1 MRSLSTSDRALGDV
15 LVARGVLSLPQLDE
29 ATALAE
35 TWHMRLGDA
44 ILSRNW
50 AEPAVYYRAVAFHY
64 ELPFVDLIGDAP
76 DITLLSADDAD
87 TYARR
92 LTIPWK
98 RSNGQI
104 VIATAEPGPET
115 LLFARERWGAAIS
128 FAVATKFDITW
139 AVQTAFADA
148 LSHRAVYELAELNPE
163 LSAKQVFT
171 PGQVVVFYSLLSALL
186 LGLAWS
192 PITTLI
198 TLNVLMS
205 VFYLGNFMFKALLV
219 FVGGAR
225 SSDKD
230 DAIAIE
236 ARALTDDQLPVF
248 TVLVPM
254 YKEPAML
261 PFLAQSLRELD
272 YPLGKLDIKLVLEA
286 SDVETIEV
294 ASKLGLEGVF
304 EVIRVPP
311 SHPQTKPKACNFALQ
326 FARGEF
332 LVIYDAEDRPEPDQL
347 RKVVATFRQAPANT
361 ACLQCR
367 LSYFNSY
374 ENWLTRM
381 FTLDYALWFDQM
393 LPGLERLN
401 VPIPLGGTSNHFK
414 IEVLRELHAWDPFNV
429 TEDADLGVRLTQK
442 GYRVGVVDSTTF
454 EEASCHAG
462 NWIRQRSRW
471 MKGYMQ
477 TFLVH
482 TRRPLHL
489 MRTIGPLGFL
499 GFVFFIGGTVISGL
513 LNPIFWLLYIGWLV
527 AAFSGFE
534 AVFPEPLLFLALF
547 NLLAGNGAL
556 VFLNML
562 APIRRGWLDLIP
574 FSLTSFGYWVL
585 ISIATYK
592 GFWQLLRNPFYW
604 EKTQHGVSKHVAR
617 ELAQAF
623 VGVDQQRPASW
634 IVARAILRPHAYR

>member
-1 MRSLSTSDRALGDV
+1 MQPLSPSDRALGDL
-15 LVARGVLSLPQLDE
+15 LVARRVLSLAQLDE
-29 ATALAE
+29 AVALAE
-35 TWHMRLGDA
+35 AWHVSLGNA

-50 AEPAVYYRAVAFHY
+50 AEPAVYYQAVAYHY
-64 ELPFVDLIGDAP
+64 ELPFVDLIRDAP
-76 DITLLSADDAD
+76 DAALLFAEEADI
-87 TYARR
+87 YARN

-98 RSNGQI
+98 HSDGKI
-104 VIATAEPGPET
+104 LIATAEPGPET
-115 LLFARERWGAAIS
+115 VLFARKRWGVN
-128 FAVATKFDITW
+128 VAFVVASKFDIVW

-148 LSHRAVYELAELNPE
+148 LSHRAVYELAELNPD
-163 LSAKQVFT
+163 LSAQRVFT
-171 PGQVVVFYSLLSALL
+171 PGQIMFGYALFTLML
-186 LGLAWS
+186 LGLALS
-192 PITTLI
+192 PTATLI
-198 TLNVLMS
+198 ALNAVMS
-205 VFYLGNFMFKALLV
+205 VFYLGNFAFKGILV

-225 SSDKD
+225 TINDT
-230 DAIAIE
+230 IAIE
-236 ARALTDDQLPVF
+236 ARALREDELPVF

-261 PFLAQSLRELD
+261 PMLAQSLRALD

-286 SDVETIEV
+286 SDHETIEV
-294 ASKLGLEGVF
+294 ASKLGLEGMF

-347 RKVVATFRQAPANT
+347 RKVVATFRKSSPNT
-361 ACLQCR
+361 ACLQCS
-367 LSYFNSY
+367 LSYFNSG

-381 FTLDYALWFDQM
+381 FTLDYGLWFDQM

-401 VPIPLGGTSNHFK
+401 IPIPLGGTSNHFK

-499 GFVFFIGGTVISGL
+499 GFVFFIGGTVLSGL
-513 LNPIFWLLYIGWLV
+513 FNPLFWLLYVGWLI
-527 AAFSGFE
+527 AAITGFE
-534 AVFPEPLLFLALF
+534 AVFPEPLLFLSLF

-574 FSLTSFGYWVL
+574 YSLTAFGYWVI
-585 ISIATYK
+585 ISIAAYR
-592 GFWQLLRNPFYW
+592 GLWQLLSNPFYW
-604 EKTQHGVSKHVAR
+604 EKTQHGVSKHVVR
-617 ELAQAF
+617 ELAQAQEIA
-623 VGVDQQRPASW
+623 V
-634 IVARAILRPHAYR
+634 

>member
-1 MRSLSTSDRALGDV
+1 MQPLSSSDRALGD
-15 LVARGVLSLPQLDE
+15 LLIARGVLDLPQLDE
-29 ATALAE
+29 AVALAE
-35 TWHMRLGDA
+35 TWHVRLGDA

-50 AEPAVYYRAVAFHY
+50 AEPAVYYQAVAFHY
-64 ELPFVDLIGDAP
+64 ELPFVDLIRDAP
-76 DITLLSADDAD
+76 DTALLSADEAD
-87 TYARR
+87 TYARK

-98 RSNGQI
+98 RSEGHI

-115 LLFARERWGAAIS
+115 LLFARQRWGTSIT
-128 FAVATKFDITW
+128 FVVASKFDITW

-171 PGQVVVFYSLLSALL
+171 PGQVVFGYILFTLL
-186 LGLAWS
+186 LIGLALS
-192 PITTLI
+192 PIATLI

-205 VFYLGNFMFKALLV
+205 VFYLGNFVFKGLLV
-219 FVGGAR
+219 LVGAAPTT
-225 SSDKD
+225 DKD
-230 DAIAIE
+230 EIIAIE
-236 ARALTDDQLPVF
+236 ARALTDDELPVF

-261 PFLAQSLRELD
+261 PMLAQALRELD

-347 RKVVATFRQAPANT
+347 RKVVAKFRQAPPNT

-367 LSYFNSY
+367 LSYFNSH

-381 FTLDYALWFDQM
+381 FTLDYGLWFDQM

-499 GFVFFIGGTVISGL
+499 GFVFFIGGTVLSGL
-513 LNPIFWLLYIGWLV
+513 FNPIFWLLYIGWLV

-574 FSLTSFGYWVL
+574 YSLTSFGYWVM

-592 GFWQLLRNPFYW
+592 GLWQLLHDPFYW
-604 EKTQHGVSKHVAR
+604 EKTQHGVSRHVTR
-617 ELAQAF
+617 ELAQA
-623 VGVDQQRPASW
+623 QELAS
-634 IVARAILRPHAYR
+634 

>member
-1 MRSLSTSDRALGDV
+1 MQPLSPSDRALGDL
-15 LVARGVLSLPQLDE
+15 LVARRVLSLAQLDE
-29 ATALAE
+29 AVALAE
-35 TWHMRLGDA
+35 AWHVSLGNA

-50 AEPAVYYRAVAFHY
+50 AEPAVYYQAVAYHY
-64 ELPFVDLIGDAP
+64 ELPFVDLIRDAP
-76 DITLLSADDAD
+76 DAALLFAEEADI
-87 TYARR
+87 YARN

-98 RSNGQI
+98 HSDGKI
-104 VIATAEPGPET
+104 LIATAEPGPET
-115 LLFARERWGAAIS
+115 VLFARKRWGVN
-128 FAVATKFDITW
+128 VAFVVASKFDIVW

-148 LSHRAVYELAELNPE
+148 LSHRAVYELAELNPD
-163 LSAKQVFT
+163 LSAQRVFT
-171 PGQVVVFYSLLSALL
+171 PGQIMFGYALFTLML
-186 LGLAWS
+186 LGLALS
-192 PITTLI
+192 PTATLI
-198 TLNVLMS
+198 ALNAVMS
-205 VFYLGNFMFKALLV
+205 VFYLGNFAFKGILV

-225 SSDKD
+225 TINDT
-230 DAIAIE
+230 IAIE
-236 ARALTDDQLPVF
+236 ARALREDELPVF

-261 PFLAQSLRELD
+261 PMLAQSLRALD

-286 SDVETIEV
+286 SDHETIEV
-294 ASKLGLEGVF
+294 ASKLGLEGMF

-347 RKVVATFRQAPANT
+347 RKVVATFRKSSPNT
-361 ACLQCR
+361 ACLQCS
-367 LSYFNSY
+367 LSYFNSG

-381 FTLDYALWFDQM
+381 FTLDYGLWFDQM

-401 VPIPLGGTSNHFK
+401 IPIPLGGTSNHFK

-499 GFVFFIGGTVISGL
+499 GFVFFIGGTVLSGL
-513 LNPIFWLLYIGWLV
+513 FNPLFWLLYVGWLI
-527 AAFSGFE
+527 AAITGFE
-534 AVFPEPLLFLALF
+534 AVFPEPLLFLSLF

-574 FSLTSFGYWVL
+574 YSLTAFGYWVI
-585 ISIATYK
+585 ISIAAYR
-592 GFWQLLRNPFYW
+592 GLWQLLRNPFYW
-604 EKTQHGVSKHVAR
+604 EKTQHGVSKHVVR
-617 ELAQAF
+617 ELAQA
-623 VGVDQQRPASW
+623 QEA
-634 IVARAILRPHAYR
+634 AA